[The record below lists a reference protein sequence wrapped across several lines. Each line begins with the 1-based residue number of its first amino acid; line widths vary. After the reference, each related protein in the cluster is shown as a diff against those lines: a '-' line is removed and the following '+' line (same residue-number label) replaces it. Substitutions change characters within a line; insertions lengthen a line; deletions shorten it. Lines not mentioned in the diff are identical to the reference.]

1 MGAAGTLRDYGGA
14 LQEADRAALLT
25 TVVDEGERLNRFIA
39 NLLDMTR
46 IGSGALHPSLALEDI
61 SDVVGTAL
69 RRADKILSGHVV
81 TTDLATDLPMV
92 SIDPVLFEQV
102 LFNLLDNAS
111 KYSPPGSAVLIRSW
125 DDKRAVILQVLD
137 SGPGLPEA
145 DLERVFDS
153 FYRVLKVDHVRAGT
167 GLGLSICRGFV
178 EAMGGTIVA
187 GNRTDAPGAALTI
200 RLPIPAQGPRQVP
213 SDLEPAL

>member
-14 LQEADRAALLT
+14 LQEADRAALLS

-200 RLPIPAQGPRQVP
+200 RLHPAQGPRQVP